1 MWKEHWGIR
10 NIFEQLNREFAD
22 AESLFDKTFGT
33 LQGSEY
39 DKKATLPYY
48 YYGYQLNVGADG
60 IPRVKEFGNVK
71 PLTQRLGQ
79 SGSKEPLVDTSVDK
93 KRNTLRIT
101 AEMPGLNKEDI
112 KVQMQEGLVS
122 IHAEKGEK
130 KYHTEVPV
138 EHRLDENSVKATYV
152 NGILELNFKLSE
164 LPKSKRKE
172 VKID

>member
-33 LQGSEY
+33 LQESEY

>member
-33 LQGSEY
+33 LEESEY
-39 DKKATLPYY
+39 EKKATLPY